1 MMTTKQEN
9 IFDMVNSKGFVLIIK
24 ETPDSNSNIFF
35 EYYGLPWIFK
45 KDGKIYS
52 NGFNF
57 DDKGE
62 SIEEIVPEF
71 LKSLNTFLKEGYGK
85 RKLYEMELSGEKIT
99 HSDLVEYVIY
109 EWNRREQEEIDRKL
123 AIYNGWDSYL
133 SKP

>member
-1 MMTTKQEN
+1 MTTKQEN
-9 IFDMVNSKGFVLIIK
+9 IFDMVNSKGFVLVIK
-24 ETPDSNSNIFF
+24 EAPGSNSNIFF
-35 EYYGLPWIFK
+35 EYYGIPWVFR

-71 LKSLNTFLKEGYGK
+71 LISLGTFLEEGYGK
-85 RKLYEMELSGEKIT
+85 KRLYEMNLSNEKIFHT
-99 HSDLVEYVIY
+99 DLIEYVIF
-109 EWNRREQEEIDRKL
+109 EWNRRVQEEIDRKL

-133 SKP
+133 NP